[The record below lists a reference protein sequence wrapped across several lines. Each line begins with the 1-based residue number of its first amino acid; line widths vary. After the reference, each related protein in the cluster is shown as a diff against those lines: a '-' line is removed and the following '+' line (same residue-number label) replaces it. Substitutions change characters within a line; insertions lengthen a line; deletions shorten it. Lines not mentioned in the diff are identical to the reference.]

1 MNPTSLGNQLNAIVN
16 AAKGAT
22 FDQGELAQLTYG
34 AFDVAAQK
42 VRELEQNEIEIAFPV
57 GYKPDRTPIPGSR
70 KYRKDQLLQRY
81 QFLAFHQLTVNT
93 LVQLVT
99 IVETM
104 LGDILRAVVLRYPQK
119 LGGKRSILIQ
129 TVLESASL
137 EEVHLRATD
146 ALLNEL
152 GYKSPADF
160 AESLNRILGVNL
172 LECPAFHRYMEVKA
186 TRDIF
191 VHNRGIANEVYVR
204 KAGTHARTK
213 PGMVLPTD
221 IQYFLE
227 SYEHCLQFT
236 EWLEIELHNRWHS
249 SDYETRTN
257 NLLPLEAAAPAPPEQ
272 VVDSSNQSGTP
283 ATTS

>member
-1 MNPTSLGNQLNAIVN
+1 MRLRLRFQLATNRTERPFQALASIERIN
-16 AAKGAT
+16 CFKGINFSHFT
-22 FDQGELAQLTYG
+22 
-34 AFDVAAQK
+34 
-42 VRELEQNEIEIAFPV
+42 
-57 GYKPDRTPIPGSR
+57 
-70 KYRKDQLLQRY
+70 
-81 QFLAFHQLTVNT
+81 QLTVNA

-104 LGDILRAVVLRYPQK
+104 LGDVLHAVVLRYPQK

-129 TVLESASL
+129 TV
-137 EEVHLRATD
+137 
-146 ALLNEL
+146 
-152 GYKSPADF
+152 
-160 AESLNRILGVNL
+160 
-172 LECPAFHRYMEVKA
+172 HRYMEVKA

-227 SYEHCLQFT
+227 SYEHCLQFI
-236 EWLEIELHNRWHS
+236 EWLELELHHRWHS

-257 NLLPLEAAAPAPPEQ
+257 NLLPLEATAPAPSEQ
-272 VVDSSNQSGTP
+272 AGDSSNQSGTP
-283 ATTS
+283 ATNS